1 MQQND
6 YDDFVDILQVVSE
19 QYGKRVSDGVVAL
32 YWQGL
37 QEFDLAAVRDA
48 LGRHIRNTDTGQ
60 FMPKIADIIRMLQG
74 SSQDAAFSAWSKV
87 DKAVRHVGPYE
98 TVCFDDPLIH
108 RVLHDMGGWMML
120 GQKTDEEWPFVAR
133 DFENR
138 YRGFKSRN
146 ERVDYPSKL
155 IGISEAHNV
164 KEGHEVGQPM
174 LIGNAEKATAV
185 LIGGI
190 QGSQMLGLSRL
201 KITPENLL
209 TLQDAQIVEK

>member
-87 DKAVRHVGPYE
+87 DKAVRYVGPYE
-98 TVCFDDPLIH
+98 SVCFDDPLIH

-155 IGISEAHNV
+155 IGISESHNS